1 MPDQQFFKD
10 VLTCI
15 EIIVDDSDKEFE
27 EHIPDEDERDRL
39 EMSMNKFVGT
49 MRAMRTN
56 GTSQR
61 WKPEFVTLMRHAHS
75 ACLMPISK
83 STKECI
89 RKRKFRCAICG
100 QLEKHADTVIHLAGS
115 PVEDVEDCEPFDARD
130 WETSH
135 MGTLGETFGDFYRGY
150 LDVQETKG
158 TANDTEFPAP
168 PYLGVVV
175 PGEECLKHITRMFN
189 AQTILL
195 DTCYEAYNIQAN
207 RTCCKVGDTATP
219 ERIQILQTRWDELV
233 GLGAV
238 RIWSSEI
245 YWDRLLTRFGKFS
258 HVSGDSFDNID
269 FLQKAYDRLEMSLS
283 AAKLA
288 EAYCSTQK
296 RKRASVVEDDDSEED
311 EREEL
316 VTVSRKWFDGASS
329 SVQHAHRRNLR
340 PRKAGGVCDAD
351 AELDEG
357 VEDEEDVVPD
367 MAKSKKPSGAGKE
380 RAVDPEPSWTRLK
393 CTTPSAASTAQSLR
407 APVLEARVKVLN
419 KLAALGYVLVDRP
432 HFQKESIDV
441 FNSCAAFQK
450 LLIGETS
457 SRFARPSA
465 DDVRD
470 VLKNLNKLQAKLLL
484 RGESDEVDDRY
495 AESAIVSAA
504 LLTLMELRSF
514 GL

>member
-1 MPDQQFFKD
+1 M
-10 VLTCI
+10 
-15 EIIVDDSDKEFE
+15 
-27 EHIPDEDERDRL
+27 
-39 EMSMNKFVGT
+39 
-49 MRAMRTN
+49 
-56 GTSQR
+56 
-61 WKPEFVTLMRHAHS
+61 
-75 ACLMPISK
+75 
-83 STKECI
+83 
-89 RKRKFRCAICG
+89 
-100 QLEKHADTVIHLAGS
+100 
-115 PVEDVEDCEPFDARD
+115 
-130 WETSH
+130 
-135 MGTLGETFGDFYRGY
+135 
-150 LDVQETKG
+150 
-158 TANDTEFPAP
+158 
-168 PYLGVVV
+168 
-175 PGEECLKHITRMFN
+175 
-189 AQTILL
+189 
-195 DTCYEAYNIQAN
+195 
-207 RTCCKVGDTATP
+207 GDTATP